1 MKTKLITLLFVCFI
15 AIANSY
21 ATKRYWVGGA
31 TGTWNS
37 TTASWSDTSG
47 GAPGNFVPTAT
58 DSVYF
63 ESGTAITAL
72 TLESAVT
79 VNSITFTSRN
89 VTFAGAFAIT
99 TTNMTLDNSQVVFAN
114 AVTINSALTFS
125 GTTTAPR
132 FTGGNGAFVL
142 GNGGAFTLTG
152 NSATNYFD
160 GGVNCSFRYNT
171 TSALTVFFKPN
182 LSMYNITLFK
192 GLITLGNNVI
202 INRIGFPAAYLN
214 NQELILAPNVTLTI
228 QGSATSEFTALAG
241 GGTINASAS
250 GSKVLITSTGPSVIA
265 TTGRI
270 FKANTTIN
278 HLQVNTTGNL
288 VLRFPIRVRTLTK
301 TAGTITTTETNT
313 ISIAAGGSVVEG
325 AGTISG
331 PAVITGT
338 ALTRYWVGGAAGNW
352 SSAANWG
359 TSSGDMLTP
368 GIPEYG
374 DNVVFDASSGNE
386 NPIVTLADNVTAAD
400 ITFTSSSVTFA
411 GAFAITTTNMTLDN
425 SQVVFVN
432 AVTINSALT
441 FSGTTTAPRFTGGN
455 GAFVLGNGGAFTLT
469 GNSATNYFDGGVNC
483 SFRYNT
489 TSALT
494 VFFKPNLSMYNIT
507 LFKGLITL
515 GNNVI
520 INRIGFPA
528 AYLNNQELILAPNV
542 TLTIQ
547 GSATSEFTALA
558 GGGTINAS
566 ASGSK
571 VLITSTAASLL
582 GNQTTFVPITGRI
595 FKDGS
600 TINHLEYNS
609 TAVFYLPF
617 AMTVKNLTLTAGT
630 INNSTNNITIA
641 TAGKITTASGTTSAA
656 VIAGLPGEPT
666 NVIATVGNTRAT
678 VSFTAPE
685 GDGGDAIMDY
695 TVTSSPG
702 GFSAVGPGSP
712 IDVTGLTNGVA
723 YTFTVTAA
731 NNMGISAVSLASNPI
746 SPSTSTIIVE
756 ANDKNTIVNIV
767 DNTLIIKYNSAVSS
781 NYSVKVLHLNG
792 QIVNSKNFSIE
803 AGANTLALDINTL
816 VSGIYL
822 IVLNDGINTTVT
834 KRIIKN

>member
-1 MKTKLITLLFVCFI
+1 MKTKLFTLLFICFI

-21 ATKRYWVGGA
+21 AVSRYWVGGA
-31 TGTWNS
+31 TGTWDATNTTCWS
-37 TTASWSDTSG
+37 TTSG
-47 GAPGNFVPTAT
+47 GANGASVPGAT
-58 DSVYF
+58 DDVIFDNSAGNANPTVYLLG
-63 ESGTAITAL
+63 GTI
-72 TLESAVT
+72 T
-79 VNSITFTSRN
+79 VNSITFTSSN
-89 VTFAGAFAIT
+89 VIFSGYFTQACTNSVSTGSFDITLSAANAKIRVGQTVTLAGAGAGTLASGTTVSAISGTTLTLNKKPTANSTANGTLTFAALTIT
-99 TTNMTLDNSQVVFAN
+99 TNNMTLDNSQVTFAD
-114 AVTINSALTFS
+114 AVTINRALTFS

-142 GNGGAFTLTG
+142 GNGGTFTLTG

-160 GGVNCSFRYNT
+160 GGVNTSFRYNT

-182 LSMYNITLFK
+182 LSMFNITLYK

-202 INRIGFPAAYLN
+202 INRIGFPAASLN

-228 QGSATSEFTALAG
+228 QGSG
-241 GGTINASAS
+241 
-250 GSKVLITSTGPSVIA
+250 
-265 TTGRI
+265 
-270 FKANTTIN
+270 
-278 HLQVNTTGNL
+278 
-288 VLRFPIRVRTLTK
+288 
-301 TAGTITTTETNT
+301 
-313 ISIAAGGSVVEG
+313 
-325 AGTISG
+325 
-331 PAVITGT
+331 
-338 ALTRYWVGGAAGNW
+338 
-352 SSAANWG
+352 
-359 TSSGDMLTP
+359 
-368 GIPEYG
+368 
-374 DNVVFDASSGNE
+374 
-386 NPIVTLADNVTAAD
+386 
-400 ITFTSSSVTFA
+400 
-411 GAFAITTTNMTLDN
+411 
-425 SQVVFVN
+425 
-432 AVTINSALT
+432 
-441 FSGTTTAPRFTGGN
+441 
-455 GAFVLGNGGAFTLT
+455 
-469 GNSATNYFDGGVNC
+469 
-483 SFRYNT
+483 
-489 TSALT
+489 
-494 VFFKPNLSMYNIT
+494 
-507 LFKGLITL
+507 
-515 GNNVI
+515 
-520 INRIGFPA
+520 
-528 AYLNNQELILAPNV
+528 
-542 TLTIQ
+542 
-547 GSATSEFTALA
+547 TSEFTALA

-571 VLITSTAASLL
+571 VLITSTAPSLL
-582 GNQTTFVPITGRI
+582 GNQSTFVPITGRI